1 MKRKARL
8 NKLGGMAL
16 AAGFCVAL
24 CAACGE
30 MPYDPPIGSDGSDG
44 SDMSDGSDQ
53 SDESDGSDGPGI
65 GSNPVKP
72 NVMLLVDRSG
82 SMAEPA
88 DCGQGSCPSKW
99 EQLLSLGVYL
109 AEAKHLVNLGL
120 AVFPSPELNGCEVS
134 GGILVPLSGAPDVDE
149 QIMDAIARVRPGGMT
164 PAAAALDEVRR
175 FGGLDDPELEHTVII
190 LTDGKPNCSCS
201 NNDVACERDEA
212 VAAVERLENSD
223 PPVDIDVIGF
233 GASAQD
239 AHETLD
245 AMAQAAGDDH
255 YYQSDTIEDLIA
267 TMYEIVVENVPCKFY
282 LDGQPEPDRL
292 IVWMDDVQ
300 VPPCQADPCQ
310 AGYTYD
316 TSEGVVEFHGD
327 TCAALRDGERH
338 HVWFDEL
345 P

>member
-8 NKLGGMAL
+8 NKFGRMAL
-16 AAGFCVAL
+16 AVGVCAAL
-24 CAACGE
+24 WVACGE
-30 MPYDPPIGSDGSDG
+30 MPYKPPIQPDAGSDGSDNP
-44 SDMSDGSDQ
+44 
-53 SDESDGSDGPGI
+53 DESDGPGI

-88 DCGQGSCPSKW
+88 DCGLASCPSKW

-109 AEAKHLVNLGL
+109 AEAKQLVCLGL
-120 AVFPSPELNGCEVS
+120 AVFPSPEYNGCEVS
-134 GGILVPLSGAPDVDE
+134 GGILVPLSCDNDVDE
-149 QIMDAIARVRPGGMT
+149 RIMDVIAQMMPGGKT
-164 PAAAALDEVRR
+164 PVAAALDEVRR
-175 FGGLDDPELEHTVII
+175 LGGLDNPELDHTVIV
-190 LTDGKPNCSCS
+190 LTDGKPNCSC
-201 NNDVACERDEA
+201 NNGDPACERDEA
-212 VAAVERLENSD
+212 VAAVSRLENSD

-239 AHETLD
+239 AHETLN
-245 AMAQAAGDDH
+245 AMAQAAGDDQ

-267 TMYEIVVENVPCKFY
+267 TMYQIGVEKTPCTFN
-282 LDGQPEPDRL
+282 LDEWPEPDRL

-316 TSEGVVEFHGD
+316 PAEGMVEFHGD
-327 TCAALRDGERH
+327 SCAALRDGERH

>member
-1 MKRKARL
+1 MKKRARL
-8 NKLGGMAL
+8 NKLGML
-16 AAGFCVAL
+16 VFVAGVSAAL

-30 MPYDPPIGSDGSDG
+30 MPDYTNPVPDAGTDGGDET
-44 SDMSDGSDQ
+44 DEPDRPDDQ
-53 SDESDGSDGPGI
+53 PGI

-88 DCGQGSCPSKW
+88 DCGLASCSSKW

-109 AEAKHLVNLGL
+109 AEAKQLVCLGL
-120 AVFPSPELNGCEVS
+120 AVFPSPEHNGCEVS
-134 GGILVPLSGAPDVDE
+134 GGILVPLSCDDKVDE
-149 QIMDAIARVRPGGMT
+149 RIMDAIARVRPGGMT
-164 PAAAALDEVRR
+164 PVAAALDEVRR
-175 FGGLDDPELEHTVII
+175 FGNLTDPERDHTVIV
-190 LTDGKPNCSCS
+190 LTDGKPNCSCTS
-201 NNDVACERDEA
+201 SDVACERDAA
-212 VAAVERLENSD
+212 VAAVSRLENSD

-255 YYQSDTIEDLIA
+255 YYQSDTIEDLMA
-267 TMYEIVVENVPCKFY
+267 TMYQIGAGKAPCTFD
-282 LDGQPEPDRL
+282 LDGRPEPDRL
-292 IVWMDDVQ
+292 IVWLDDVQ

-310 AGYTYD
+310 SGYTYD
-316 TSEGVVEFHGD
+316 PSEGVVEFHGD
-327 TCAALRDGERH
+327 TCAALRDGQRH